1 MSIFIDENT
10 KVIVQG
16 LTGSQGRFHGLRN
29 RDYGTKVVA
38 GVTPGKGGENVDG
51 IAIYNTVAE
60 AVAATGATAS
70 FVVVPPRG
78 AAEAILQAAEAG
90 IALIVCITEHI
101 PAKDEALVYA
111 RLKRDFPKTRLLGPN
126 CPGLISP
133 GKCNIG
139 ITAGEIALAGGPVGI
154 VSRSGTL
161 TYQALHELSQ
171 QGVGQTTCVGIGGDP
186 VPGTNFIDVLAAFE
200 ADPETRAVIMI
211 GEIGGSEEERAADF
225 IKDHMTKPVV
235 AYIAGVTAPPGRKM
249 GHAGAIVSGSQG
261 TAKAKMEA
269 LSAAGVIVAKNPTE
283 AGEKMVEVVRGLR

>member
-51 IAIYNTVAE
+51 IPVYDSVAE

-70 FVVVPPRG
+70 FVVVPPQ
-78 AAEAILQAAEAG
+78 AAAAAILQAAEAK

-111 RLKRDFPKTRLLGPN
+111 KLKRDFPGTRLLGPN

-171 QGVGQTTCVGIGGDP
+171 KGVGQTTCVGIGGDP

-200 ADPETRAVIMI
+200 KDPETRAVIMI
-211 GEIGGSEEERAADF
+211 GEIGGSEEERAAEF
-225 IKDHMTKPVV
+225 IRDHMTKPVV

-249 GHAGAIVSGSQG
+249 GHAGAIVSGSLG

-269 LSAAGVIVAKNPTE
+269 LSLAGVIVAKNPTE
-283 AGEKMVEVVRGLR
+283 AGEKMVEVVRNLV